1 MIELTSIEECRKG
14 DFRNFRKV
22 VASASPIAFSVAFRM
37 VSDEDI
43 AKDIVQETMVTIWEK
58 IGNIKSPEAFK
69 TWLYRI
75 TYNKCCD
82 YLRKKKV
89 NGEVRAD
96 EKGWKLISETVLTE
110 HSSELENKE
119 IAMIIKAM
127 TERLSPKQKAVFV
140 LCDIE
145 ELSHE
150 EISEITGMGKRNIKA
165 NLHFARKKIG
175 EMIEKYI

>member
-1 MIELTSIEECRKG
+1 MIELELIEECRKG

-22 VASASPIAFSVAFRM
+22 VASASPFAFSVAFRILG
-37 VSDEDI
+37 DEDI

-58 IGNIKSPEAFK
+58 IGNIKSAEAFK

-89 NGEVRAD
+89 NAEVRAD
-96 EKGWKLISETVLTE
+96 EKGWKFISDTVLSE
-110 HSSELENKE
+110 HNPELENKE
-119 IAMIIKAM
+119 IAMIIKVL
-127 TERLSPKQKAVFV
+127 TERLSPTQKAVFV
-140 LCDIE
+140 MCDLE

-150 EISEITGMGKRNIKA
+150 EISEITGMSRRNIKA
-165 NLHFARKKIG
+165 NLHFARKRIG
-175 EMIEKYI
+175 EMVERYI

>member
-1 MIELTSIEECRKG
+1 MTLIEECRKG

-22 VASASPIAFSVAFRM
+22 VALASPIAFSVAFRM
-37 VSDEDI
+37 VGDEDI

-89 NGEVRAD
+89 NGEVRPD
-96 EKGWKLISETVLTE
+96 EKGWKLISETVFSE
-110 HSSELENKE
+110 HFSELENKE
-119 IAMIIKAM
+119 IAMIIKVM
-127 TERLSPKQKAVFV
+127 TEKLSPKQKAVFV
-140 LCDIE
+140 LCDLE

-150 EISEITGMGKRNIKA
+150 EISEITGMSRRNIKA
-165 NLHFARKKIG
+165 NLHFARKRIG
-175 EMIEKYI
+175 ELIERYV